1 MISKLHFDKRKQ
13 GYHGRALFSNYP
25 AKKLEKGDRLEPSRE
40 LRDVHGLDLVRNF
53 PLKLTFWSTSK
64 QTRLNLRTPLFDVPG
79 LACET
84 AAFCSLHILEL
95 GIFGRWIST
104 MFWFI
109 LLSNVFDLSMTDQD
123 SLCEAGMPFL
133 RQMYFE
139 FWQKQIGLDPSENIS
154 LVHNLTSGMLGTKE
168 KPRISQLRG
177 GEVRSL
183 VPFCNYLCK
192 RFEHKLG
199 RYNQERFQFLQAAGL
214 ELEQSGWGLP

>member
-1 MISKLHFDKRKQ
+1 MRFDKRSN
-13 GYHGRALFSNYP
+13 GYHGRALFSDYP
-25 AKKLEKGDRLEPSRE
+25 AKNLVKGDRLEPSRE
-40 LRDVHGLDLVRNF
+40 LRDVHELDLVTNL

-64 QTRLNLRTPLFDVPG
+64 QTRLNRKTPLFTIPG
-79 LACET
+79 LTCELT
-84 AAFCSLHILEL
+84 SFCSLHILEL
-95 GIFGRWIST
+95 GLYGRWCST

-109 LLSNVFDLSMTDQD
+109 LLCNVFDLETTDQET
-123 SLCEAGMPFL
+123 LCDAGMPFL

-139 FWQKQIGLDPSENIS
+139 FWREHRVVDPSENIS
-154 LVHNLTSGMLGTKE
+154 EVHNLTIGMLGTKE

-199 RYNQERFQFLQAAGL
+199 RYNKERFQFLQAAGH
-214 ELEQSGWGLP
+214 EFEQSGWGLP